1 MGKIE
6 KALKK
11 TNSIKSLFS
20 KISSSNVEKAESAM
34 EVDNEQVSQ
43 SKTKEISD
51 NCKEGDESKT
61 SEKKIEKVKKEM
73 KETKNKKEKDVKE
86 KKEKTGKEKKEKV
99 VKDNKEKVVKDKKEK
114 VIKEKKESDNK
125 EKVQEENKE
134 EKNCDD
140 LEKKEIKSNVAAKQ
154 GDKKSEKSKNSI
166 QNMFAKIVKKTSVTS
181 MSEAPKEPEIIEI
194 DISKDEEKVA
204 TQEKENTP
212 VKK

>member
-1 MGKIE
+1 MG
-6 KALKK
+6 
-11 TNSIKSLFS
+11 S
-20 KISSSNVEKAESAM
+20 KISSSKIEKAESAM
-34 EVDNEQVSQ
+34 EVDNEHVSQ

-61 SEKKIEKVKKEM
+61 SEKKDEKVKKEK

-86 KKEKTGKEKKEKV
+86 KNVKTVKEKKEKV
-99 VKDNKEKVVKDKKEK
+99 VKDNKEKVVKDKKE
-114 VIKEKKESDNK
+114 SDNK
-125 EKVQEENKE
+125 EKVEEENKE

-194 DISKDEEKVA
+194 DISKDEENVA

-212 VKK
+212 VKNKSPVK